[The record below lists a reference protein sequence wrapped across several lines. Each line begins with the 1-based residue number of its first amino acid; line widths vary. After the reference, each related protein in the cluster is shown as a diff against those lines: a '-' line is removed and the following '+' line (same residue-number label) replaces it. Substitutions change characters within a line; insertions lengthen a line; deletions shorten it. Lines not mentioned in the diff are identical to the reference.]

1 MAKKN
6 KKNITETENTVSYS
20 TEVQQ
25 GLQKMLEAI
34 AGDCSENSAANT
46 SISNS
51 LTSQSISANSITGI
65 SGNSYTINGYDTY
78 PYNPLSN
85 YNSYSSIQSQPRLHL
100 DANYV
105 TIEYNGQEYPL
116 GEILARLEYLEQFV
130 RADPVTFLSDIL
142 ELKEKVNKLEE
153 EVALRKL
160 DEVINS

>member
-20 TEVQQ
+20 AEVQR
-25 GLQKMLEAI
+25 GIQKMLEAI
-34 AGDCSENSAANT
+34 ADDHSENSAANT
-46 SISNS
+46 TVNNS
-51 LTSQSISANSITGI
+51 SASQSISTVGITGI
-65 SGNSYTINGYDTY
+65 SGNSYTINGYDAYDT
-78 PYNPLSN
+78 YNPLGN
-85 YNSYSSIQSQPRLHL
+85 YNSYSIQSQPRLHL